1 MKNVRFFVFCLCV
14 TFFTQMVAQHPEGY
28 KQYNPTYDIS
38 VGLGDPILALL
49 YTDGY
54 SFFRPYYDPAPFRFD
69 NFLFGPE
76 EYAGNTYI
84 TPVISTKITY
94 QPESWYKVG
103 GTFGYFGYYA
113 KNHDVF
119 TDAVVRRD
127 HAHVFLLMPELMLV
141 WLNESIIQLY
151 CGGGLGAAITFREK
165 LFTNQPANN
174 SLELRFL
181 PTFHLNLIGARVGKD
196 LFGFVEYG
204 VGFKGML
211 SAGIGYR
218 FIK

>member
-1 MKNVRFFVFCLCV
+1 MKNTRFFILSL
-14 TFFTQMVAQHPEGY
+14 FFSLFTLVVAQHDEGY
-28 KQYNPTYDIS
+28 KKYNPSLDIS
-38 VGLGDPILALL
+38 VAIGDPILAGF

-54 SFFRPYYDPAPFRFD
+54 SLFRPYYEPAPFRFD

-113 KNHDVF
+113 KDHDVF

-127 HAHVFLLMPELMLV
+127 NAHVILLMPELMLV
-141 WLNESIIQLY
+141 WLNESMIQLY
-151 CGGGLGAAITFREK
+151 CGAGLGTAITIKEM
-165 LFTNQPANN
+165 LFTNQSANN
-174 SLELRFL
+174 SLEVRFL
-181 PTFHLNLIGARVGKD
+181 PTFHLNLIGVRVGKD

-204 VGFKGML
+204 VGFKGMF
-211 SAGIGYR
+211 SAGIGYKL
-218 FIK
+218 FK